1 MKLKINQGVLPLHQK
16 TTGANDQVSRGIW
29 IGINIH
35 LTSSRRNIFGNTKS
49 NTCTKNLF
57 TSEIST
63 KTVIQIFSPKYW
75 NSQQLLKW
83 QEIRLCHNG
92 AWRIQRNLPI
102 SIFNNCSPKTV
113 VIFGWDAILLCD
125 VKLWNQV
132 NRLHLLTVENKISE
146 DPNHISLFA
155 LFSILQQRKFQIDIV
170 WLLIEKNADV
180 NSKTN
185 AGWNALHFVCENH
198 SKLNP
203 TILKWTEIF
212 YFVSTDVSST
222 DCYTQDYPRLPLH
235 FGK

>member
-1 MKLKINQGVLPLHQK
+1 MTYVQITITLMDRWNKSTKNFARWRDFKMKLKINQGVLPLHQK

-102 SIFNNCSPKTV
+102 SIFNNISPKTGSDFWMGRHPV
-113 VIFGWDAILLCD
+113 VL
-125 VKLWNQV
+125 
-132 NRLHLLTVENKISE
+132 
-146 DPNHISLFA
+146 
-155 LFSILQQRKFQIDIV
+155 
-170 WLLIEKNADV
+170 
-180 NSKTN
+180 
-185 AGWNALHFVCENH
+185 
-198 SKLNP
+198 
-203 TILKWTEIF
+203 
-212 YFVSTDVSST
+212 
-222 DCYTQDYPRLPLH
+222 
-235 FGK
+235 